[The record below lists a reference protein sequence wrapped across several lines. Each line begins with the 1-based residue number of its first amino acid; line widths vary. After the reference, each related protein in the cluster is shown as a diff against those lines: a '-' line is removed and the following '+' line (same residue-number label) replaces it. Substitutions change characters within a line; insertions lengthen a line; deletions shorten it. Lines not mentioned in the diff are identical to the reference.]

1 MSAKRSS
8 APEFPDYGATPPHNW
23 ERTSTGGSL
32 RWWPTRDTTK
42 IALFRA
48 VTDDGVAILQH
59 IRTIHTSQR
68 APSRAFLDDEPE
80 LADVPKPFRRVIEAD
95 GLTLATEAG
104 R

>member
-8 APEFPDYGATPPHNW
+8 APEFPDYGQTPPHNW
-23 ERTSTGGSL
+23 ERTSTGGTL
-32 RWWPTRDTTK
+32 RWWPTKDTTK

-68 APSRAFLDDEPE
+68 APSTAFLDEKPE
-80 LADVPKPFRRVIEAD
+80 LADVPEVFRRVIEAD
-95 GLTLATEAG
+95 GLTLATEGG